1 MKWIFFLLFMFAT
14 AGTALAASWETTALR
29 TSNGGLIR
37 VGMPSQEALKE
48 LGRTQSKTASADKK
62 AKHKE
67 VLTYRGED
75 GLYTISLAGGRVV
88 KIVVTPDRD

>member
-1 MKWIFFLLFMFAT
+1 MKRIFGLPFLVFAF
-14 AGTALAASWETTALR
+14 AAAASSWETTTLR

-48 LGRTQSKTASADKK
+48 LGRAHNNTDGSVKK
-62 AKHKE
+62 NKNTE

-75 GLYTISLAGGRVV
+75 GLYTISLSGGRVV

>member
-1 MKWIFFLLFMFAT
+1 MKWIFALLFIFA
-14 AGTALAASWETTALR
+14 AIGTALAASWETTALR
-29 TSNGGLIR
+29 TTNGGLIR

-48 LGRTQSKTASADKK
+48 LGRTHGSAASADKK
-62 AKHKE
+62 RKHKE

-88 KIVVTPDRD
+88 RIVVTPDRD